1 MEWTIY
7 NVVLYIFSMLISL
20 AFFNR
25 GYAKRLKSNILII
38 LIGFALF
45 ISSSFI
51 FTLFNNEII
60 NLSFTFL
67 INFIFAISCFKISV
81 KDSMIF
87 SVLLDAIIFSTELLT
102 IFIYTSIFKAP
113 TDLYKNNLTIFIIL
127 SSISKILF
135 LAVSQLL
142 MFVIK
147 KGGYRD
153 SNSKQFLP
161 LFIFPILIMASSF
174 VFLLLALKTEVS
186 VQYQIAISVIS
197 VLSIFACIFT
207 FIYYQLLSDNEAK
220 VNELE
225 REKQFYD
232 LNNTYLDV
240 LQHQN
245 EELQMMF
252 HDTKH
257 HYLALSNFD
266 SITEV
271 RAYIEKLYP
280 DLEQKNKI
288 KISSNKML
296 DLILNKYIVI
306 CKNKGIKFNYEVKT
320 VNLSYI
326 DDSELL
332 IILNN
337 ILDNAVEAATKSK
350 DKTIEFSLW
359 HINSMDMLSVI
370 NSCDSPPVQKHRQ
383 LLTTK
388 GNSQRHGFGTKIIE
402 KYAKKNN
409 GKFEWFYD
417 NAERQFHL
425 SIVFQKNK

>member
-7 NVVLYIFSMLISL
+7 NVVLYIFSMLISF

-25 GYAKRLKSNILII
+25 GYPKRVKSSILIV
-38 LIGFALF
+38 LIGCALF
-45 ISSSFI
+45 IPSSFI
-51 FTLFNNEII
+51 FTLFDNEII
-60 NLSFTFL
+60 NLSLTFL
-67 INFIFAISCFKISV
+67 INFIFAISCFQISV
-81 KDSMIF
+81 KDSIIF
-87 SVLLDAIIFSTELLT
+87 SILLDAIIFSTELLT
-102 IFIYTSIFKAP
+102 IFVYTSIFKAP

-127 SSISKILF
+127 SSISKILY

-142 MFVIK
+142 LFAIK
-147 KGGYRD
+147 KGRYRD
-153 SNSKQFLP
+153 SNSKQFLL

-174 VFLLLALKTEVS
+174 IILLLALKTEIS
-186 VQYQIAISVIS
+186 VKYQIAISVIS
-197 VLSIFACIFT
+197 VLSIFACIFI

-225 REKQFYD
+225 REKQFYN

-245 EELQMMF
+245 DELQMLF

-257 HYLALSNFD
+257 HYLALSNFENI
-266 SITEV
+266 SEV
-271 RAYIEKLYP
+271 RDYIEKLHS

-296 DLILNKYIVI
+296 DLILSKYIVI
-306 CKNKGIKFNYEVKT
+306 CKNKGIKFSYEVKT

-337 ILDNAVEAATKSK
+337 ILDNAVEAAENSK
-350 DKTIEFSLW
+350 EKIIEFSLL

-370 NSCDSPPVQKHRQ
+370 NSCDSPPVHEHHQ
-383 LLTTK
+383 LITTK

-402 KYAKKNN
+402 KHAKKNN

-425 SIVFQKNK
+425 NIIFKKDK